1 MAIDSVTGKIN
12 NQPPLKTAPKA
23 ESDGVK
29 KPTTASPEKTDSVAL
44 TTTTQEI
51 KKAFESS
58 SSQPTV
64 DMDRV
69 AAVKKALADGTYS
82 INAERIAK
90 KMIQLDKQ
98 MSQDDSS

>member
-12 NQPPLKTAPKA
+12 NLTTLKPAPKTDLEGA
-23 ESDGVK
+23 K
-29 KPTTASPEKTDSVAL
+29 KPTVSSSENTDRVAL
-44 TTTTQEI
+44 TTATQEI

-58 SSQPTV
+58 SSQPPV

-69 AAVKKALADGTYS
+69 ASVKKALAEGTYS

-90 KMIQLDKQ
+90 KMIQLEGPKP
-98 MSQDDSS
+98 QDDST